1 MKFGEFLKNLRK
13 EKGLSQRQLADLC
26 NISNT
31 EISRIESGE
40 RQKPSPNIL
49 KAIAP
54 HLGISYGELMTK
66 AGYIEETI
74 DHEKYTELIF
84 RTEDGE
90 FADTLKMAKNIHNK
104 DSELLTIMNRVTS
117 ELPNEDITAIK
128 EFANFYLNKNKNK

>member
-31 EISRIESGE
+31 EISRIESGK

-54 HLGISYGELMTK
+54 YLGISYGELMTK

-117 ELPNEDITAIK
+117 ELPIEDITAIK
-128 EFANFYLNKNKNK
+128 EFANFYLNRNKNK

>member
-31 EISRIESGE
+31 EISRIESGK

-54 HLGISYGELMTK
+54 YLGISYGELMTK

-117 ELPNEDITAIK
+117 ELPTEDITAIK
-128 EFANFYLNKNKNK
+128 EFANFYLNRNKNK

>member
-13 EKGLSQRQLADLC
+13 ENSLSQRRLAELS

-40 RQKPSPNIL
+40 RQKPAPSIL
-49 KAIAP
+49 KAISP

-74 DHEKYTELIF
+74 DHEKYIEHIF
-84 RTEDGE
+84 RTSDGE
-90 FADTLKMAKNIHNK
+90 FADTLKLAKNIHSK
-104 DSELLTIMNRVTS
+104 DSEILTIMNRVTS
-117 ELPNEDITAIK
+117 ELPREDIKAIK
-128 EFANFYLNKNKNK
+128 EFANFYLNKNKDK

>member
-54 HLGISYGELMTK
+54 HLEISYGELMTK

-90 FADTLKMAKNIHNK
+90 FADTLKMAKIF
-104 DSELLTIMNRVTS
+104 I
-117 ELPNEDITAIK
+117 IK
-128 EFANFYLNKNKNK
+128 ILNF

>member
-90 FADTLKMAKNIHNK
+90 FADTLKMAKNIHNR

-117 ELPNEDITAIK
+117 ELPKEDITAIK

>member
-31 EISRIESGE
+31 EISRIESGK

-54 HLGISYGELMTK
+54 YLGISYGELMTK

-117 ELPNEDITAIK
+117 ELPTEDITAIK

>member
-117 ELPNEDITAIK
+117 ELPKEDITAIK